1 MELLITQVAP
11 YCRRI
16 EEFVAAALPPLP
28 KQWNYAPGWTR
39 YGPDGNVMIII
50 HLNAF
55 CKVQI
60 IKQLTAL
67 LRLCSYFVHRSKVL
81 LINAVSVSN

>member
-16 EEFVAAALPPLP
+16 EEFIAAALPPLP

-39 YGPDGNVMIII
+39 YGADGNHYYFIF
-50 HLNAF
+50 HLLVDAF
-55 CKVQI
+55 
-60 IKQLTAL
+60 
-67 LRLCSYFVHRSKVL
+67 
-81 LINAVSVSN
+81 